1 MNMRNLSIIL
11 LSSLWG
17 LVSCGGG
24 YVKPVEASQTGVSLS
39 FFNHVNAVSGAD
51 ENVVTS
57 PYSAAVCLSML
68 AEGAGGET
76 RAEFDS
82 ALGGIMFKAE
92 DLGSNDTVVVKSANS
107 IWIDDNFSIRNSYA
121 DLLQK
126 DFEAFITTQRF
137 SDPATVK
144 AINNWC
150 LEHTEGKIGDMID
163 RLSPGMV
170 MVLVNALYFNAPWAD
185 AFDPE
190 LTSEDVF
197 YGKSKS
203 GKVAMMHRTGQYNYA
218 QVSGAQIIQL
228 PYEGGR
234 YSMYV
239 ALPPAGSDLDKLIP
253 HITEGAFN
261 SALEMM
267 SPKRVKL
274 SLPKFKVE
282 TFMLLNKAL
291 QNMGIRTAFTPA
303 ADFRGIAEMG
313 PLVLDQVKQKCYVE
327 VAEKGTEAAAVTVAQ
342 IRLTSVRVNPEDMAV
357 MTVDRPFVFMI
368 ADGYTG
374 NILFAGKIVN
384 L

>member
-1 MNMRNLSIIL
+1 M
-11 LSSLWG
+11 
-17 LVSCGGG
+17 
-24 YVKPVEASQTGVSLS
+24 
-39 FFNHVNAVSGAD
+39 SGAD

-92 DLGSNDTVVVKSANS
+92 ELGSNDTVVVKSANS

-150 LEHTEGKIGDMID
+150 QEHTEGKIGDMID

-203 GKVAMMHRTGQYNYA
+203 GKVSMMHRTGQYNYA

-234 YSMYV
+234 YSMFV
-239 ALPPAGSDLDKLIP
+239 ALPPAGADLDKLIP

-357 MTVDRPFVFMI
+357 MIVDRPFVFMI

>member
-1 MNMRNLSIIL
+1 MNMRNLSIII

-92 DLGSNDTVVVKSANS
+92 ELGSNDTVVVKSANS

-126 DFEAFITTQRF
+126 DFDAFITTQRF

-203 GKVAMMHRTGQYNYA
+203 GKVSMMHRTGQYNYA

-267 SPKRVKL
+267 TPKRVKL

-368 ADGYTG
+368 TDSYTG

>member
-1 MNMRNLSIIL
+1 MKYSSIMIL
-11 LSSLWG
+11 AAVLG
-17 LVSCGGG
+17 LASCGGG
-24 YVKPVEASQTGVSLS
+24 YIKPVEASQTGVSLS
-39 FFNHVNAVSGAD
+39 FFSHVNAVSGAD

-68 AEGAGGET
+68 AEGAGGQT

-107 IWIDDNFSIRNSYA
+107 IWIDDNFSIRNSYV
-121 DLLQK
+121 DLLQN
-126 DFEAFITTQRF
+126 DFDAFITTQRF

-163 RLSPGMV
+163 RLTPDMV

-190 LTSEDVF
+190 LTSENVF
-197 YGKSKS
+197 HGKSKS
-203 GKVAMMHRTGQYNYA
+203 GKVPMMHRTGQYNYVQVHGA
-218 QVSGAQIIQL
+218 QVIQL

-234 YSMYV
+234 YSMFV
-239 ALPPAGSDLDKLIP
+239 ALPPAGADLDKLIP
-253 HITEGAFN
+253 QITEGAFN
-261 SALEMM
+261 SAIEMM
-267 SPKRVKL
+267 RPKKVKL
-274 SLPKFKVE
+274 SLPRFKVE
-282 TFMLLNKAL
+282 TSMLLNKAL
-291 QNMGIRTAFTPA
+291 QDMGIRTAFTPA
-303 ADFRGIAEMG
+303 ADFHGIAEMG

-342 IRLTSVRVNPEDMAV
+342 IRLTAVRVDPEDMAV

-368 ADGYTG
+368 TDGYTG

>member
-1 MNMRNLSIIL
+1 MKYSSIMIL
-11 LSSLWG
+11 AAVLG
-17 LVSCGGG
+17 LASCGGG
-24 YVKPVEASQTGVSLS
+24 YIKPVEASQTGVSLS
-39 FFNHVNAVSGAD
+39 FFSHVNAVSGAD

-68 AEGAGGET
+68 AEGAGGQT

-107 IWIDDNFSIRNSYA
+107 IWIDDNFSIRNSYV
-121 DLLQK
+121 DLLQN
-126 DFEAFITTQRF
+126 DFDAFITTQRF

-163 RLSPGMV
+163 RLTPDMV

-185 AFDPE
+185 AFDSE
-190 LTSEDVF
+190 LTSENIF
-197 YGKSKS
+197 HGKSKS
-203 GKVAMMHRTGQYNYA
+203 GKVSMMHRTGQYNYA
-218 QVSGAQIIQL
+218 QVHGAQVIQL

-234 YSMYV
+234 YSMFV
-239 ALPPAGSDLDKLIP
+239 ALPPAGADLDKLIP
-253 HITEGAFN
+253 QITEGAFN
-261 SALEMM
+261 SAIEMM
-267 SPKRVKL
+267 RPKKVKL
-274 SLPKFKVE
+274 SLPRFKVE
-282 TFMLLNKAL
+282 TSMLLNKAL
-291 QNMGIRTAFTPA
+291 QDMGIRTAFTPA
-303 ADFRGIAEMG
+303 ADFHGIAEMG

-342 IRLTSVRVNPEDMAV
+342 IRLTAVRVDPEDMAV

-368 ADGYTG
+368 TDGYTG

>member
-1 MNMRNLSIIL
+1 MNMRNLSIII

-24 YVKPVEASQTGVSLS
+24 YVKPVEASQIGVSLS

-107 IWIDDNFSIRNSYA
+107 IWIDDNFSIRNSYVN
-121 DLLQK
+121 LLQK
-126 DFEAFITTQRF
+126 DFDAFITTQRF

-203 GKVAMMHRTGQYNYA
+203 GKVSMMHRTGQYNYA

-234 YSMYV
+234 YSMFV
-239 ALPPAGSDLDKLIP
+239 ALPPAGADLDKLIP

-342 IRLTSVRVNPEDMAV
+342 IRLTAVRVDPEDMAV

-368 ADGYTG
+368 TDGYTG

>member
-1 MNMRNLSIIL
+1 MKYSSIMIL
-11 LSSLWG
+11 AAVLG
-17 LVSCGGG
+17 LASCGGG
-24 YVKPVEASQTGVSLS
+24 YIKPVEASQTWVSLS
-39 FFNHVNAVSGAD
+39 FFSHVNAVSGAD

-68 AEGAGGET
+68 AEGAGGQT

-107 IWIDDNFSIRNSYA
+107 IWIDDNFSIRNSYV
-121 DLLQK
+121 DLLQN
-126 DFEAFITTQRF
+126 DFDAFITTQRF

-163 RLSPGMV
+163 RLTPDMV

-190 LTSEDVF
+190 LTSENVF
-197 YGKSKS
+197 HGKSKS
-203 GKVAMMHRTGQYNYA
+203 GKVPMMHRTGQYNYA
-218 QVSGAQIIQL
+218 QVHGAQVIQL

-234 YSMYV
+234 YSMFV
-239 ALPPAGSDLDKLIP
+239 ALPPAGADLDKLIP
-253 HITEGAFN
+253 QITEGAFN
-261 SALEMM
+261 SAIEMM
-267 SPKRVKL
+267 RPKKVKL
-274 SLPKFKVE
+274 SLPRFKVE
-282 TFMLLNKAL
+282 TSMLLNKAL
-291 QNMGIRTAFTPA
+291 QDMGIRTAFTPA
-303 ADFRGIAEMG
+303 ADFHGIAEMG
-313 PLVLDQVKQKCYVE
+313 PLVLDQVKQKCFVE

-342 IRLTSVRVNPEDMAV
+342 IRLTAVRVDPEDMAV

-368 ADGYTG
+368 TDGYTG

>member
-1 MNMRNLSIIL
+1 MRNLSIII

-24 YVKPVEASQTGVSLS
+24 YVKPVEASQIGVSLS

-107 IWIDDNFSIRNSYA
+107 IWIDDNFSIRNSYVN
-121 DLLQK
+121 LLQK
-126 DFEAFITTQRF
+126 DFDAFITTQRF

-203 GKVAMMHRTGQYNYA
+203 GKVSMMHRTGQYNYA

-234 YSMYV
+234 YSMFV
-239 ALPPAGSDLDKLIP
+239 ALPPAGADLDKLIP

-342 IRLTSVRVNPEDMAV
+342 IRLTAVRVDPEDMAV

-368 ADGYTG
+368 TDGYTG

>member
-1 MNMRNLSIIL
+1 MKYSSIMIL
-11 LSSLWG
+11 AAVLG
-17 LVSCGGG
+17 LASCGGG
-24 YVKPVEASQTGVSLS
+24 YIKPVEASQTGVSLS
-39 FFNHVNAVSGAD
+39 FFSHVNAVSGAD

-68 AEGAGGET
+68 AEGAGGQT

-107 IWIDDNFSIRNSYA
+107 IWIDDNFSIRNSYV
-121 DLLQK
+121 DLLQN
-126 DFEAFITTQRF
+126 DFDAFITTQRF

-163 RLSPGMV
+163 RLTPDMV

-190 LTSEDVF
+190 LTSENVF
-197 YGKSKS
+197 HGKSKS
-203 GKVAMMHRTGQYNYA
+203 GKVPMMHRTGQYNYA
-218 QVSGAQIIQL
+218 QVHGAQVIQL

-234 YSMYV
+234 YSMFV
-239 ALPPAGSDLDKLIP
+239 ALPPAGADLDKLIP
-253 HITEGAFN
+253 QITEGAFN
-261 SALEMM
+261 SAIEMM
-267 SPKRVKL
+267 RPKKVKL
-274 SLPKFKVE
+274 SLPRFKVE
-282 TFMLLNKAL
+282 TSMLLNKAL
-291 QNMGIRTAFTPA
+291 QDMGIRTAFTPA
-303 ADFRGIAEMG
+303 ADFHGIAEMG

-342 IRLTSVRVNPEDMAV
+342 IRLTAVRVDPEDMAV

-368 ADGYTG
+368 TDGYTG
-374 NILFAGKIVN
+374 NILFAGKIVK

>member
-1 MNMRNLSIIL
+1 MKYSSIMIL
-11 LSSLWG
+11 AAVLG
-17 LVSCGGG
+17 LASCGGG
-24 YVKPVEASQTGVSLS
+24 YIKPVEASQTGVSLS
-39 FFNHVNAVSGAD
+39 FFSHVNAVSGAD

-68 AEGAGGET
+68 AEGAGGQT

-107 IWIDDNFSIRNSYA
+107 IWIDDNFSIRNSYV
-121 DLLQK
+121 DLLQN
-126 DFEAFITTQRF
+126 DFDAFITTQRF

-163 RLSPGMV
+163 RLTPDMV

-190 LTSEDVF
+190 LTSENVF
-197 YGKSKS
+197 HGKSKS
-203 GKVAMMHRTGQYNYA
+203 GKVPMMHRTGQYNYA
-218 QVSGAQIIQL
+218 QVHGAQVIQL

-234 YSMYV
+234 YSMFV
-239 ALPPAGSDLDKLIP
+239 ALPPAGADLDKLILQ
-253 HITEGAFN
+253 ITEGAFN
-261 SALEMM
+261 SAIEMM
-267 SPKRVKL
+267 RPKKVKL
-274 SLPKFKVE
+274 SLPRFKVE
-282 TFMLLNKAL
+282 TSMLLNKAL
-291 QNMGIRTAFTPA
+291 QDMGIRTAFTPA
-303 ADFRGIAEMG
+303 ADFHGIAEMG

-342 IRLTSVRVNPEDMAV
+342 IRLTAVRVDPEDMAV

-368 ADGYTG
+368 TDGYTG

>member
-1 MNMRNLSIIL
+1 MKYSSIMIL
-11 LSSLWG
+11 AAVLG
-17 LVSCGGG
+17 LASCGGG
-24 YVKPVEASQTGVSLS
+24 YIKPVEASQTGVSLS
-39 FFNHVNAVSGAD
+39 FFSHVNAVSGAD

-68 AEGAGGET
+68 AEGAGGQT

-107 IWIDDNFSIRNSYA
+107 IWIDDNFSIRNSYV
-121 DLLQK
+121 DLLQN
-126 DFEAFITTQRF
+126 DFDAFITTQRF

-163 RLSPGMV
+163 RLTPDMV

-190 LTSEDVF
+190 LTSENVF
-197 YGKSKS
+197 HGKSKS
-203 GKVAMMHRTGQYNYA
+203 GKVPMMHRTGQYNYA
-218 QVSGAQIIQL
+218 QVHGAQVIQL

-234 YSMYV
+234 YSMFV
-239 ALPPAGSDLDKLIP
+239 ALPPAGADLDKLIP
-253 HITEGAFN
+253 QITEGAFN
-261 SALEMM
+261 SAIEMM
-267 SPKRVKL
+267 RPKKVKL
-274 SLPKFKVE
+274 SLPRFKVE
-282 TFMLLNKAL
+282 TSMLLNKAL
-291 QNMGIRTAFTPA
+291 QDMGIRTAFTPA
-303 ADFRGIAEMG
+303 ADFHGIAEMG
-313 PLVLDQVKQKCYVE
+313 PLMLDQVKQKCYVE

-342 IRLTSVRVNPEDMAV
+342 IRLTAVRVDPEDMAV

-368 ADGYTG
+368 TDGYTG

>member
-1 MNMRNLSIIL
+1 MNMRNLSIII

-68 AEGAGGET
+68 AEGAGGKT

-126 DFEAFITTQRF
+126 DFDAFITTQRF

-203 GKVAMMHRTGQYNYA
+203 GKVSMMHRTGQYNYA

-234 YSMYV
+234 YSMFV
-239 ALPPAGSDLDKLIP
+239 ALPPAGADLDKLIP

-357 MTVDRPFVFMI
+357 MIVDRPFVFMI

>member
-1 MNMRNLSIIL
+1 MNMRNLSIII
-11 LSSLWG
+11 LSTLWG

-39 FFNHVNAVSGAD
+39 FFNHVNAVSGAN

-107 IWIDDNFSIRNSYA
+107 IWIDDNFSIRNSYVN
-121 DLLQK
+121 LLQK
-126 DFEAFITTQRF
+126 DFDAFITTQRF

-234 YSMYV
+234 YSMFV

-274 SLPKFKVE
+274 SLPRFKVE

-303 ADFRGIAEMG
+303 ADFHGIAEMG

-368 ADGYTG
+368 ADGHTG

>member
-1 MNMRNLSIIL
+1 MKYSSIVIL
-11 LSSLWG
+11 AALLG
-17 LVSCGGG
+17 LVTCGGG

-39 FFNHVNAVSGAD
+39 FFSHVNAVSGAD

-68 AEGAGGET
+68 AEGAGGQT

-107 IWIDDNFSIRNSYA
+107 IWIDDNFSIRNSYV

-126 DFEAFITTQRF
+126 DFDAFITTQRF

-185 AFDPE
+185 AFDQE

-197 YGKSKS
+197 HGKSKS
-203 GKVAMMHRTGQYNYA
+203 GKVSMMRRTGQYNYA
-218 QVSGAQIIQL
+218 ELHGAQIIQL

-234 YSMYV
+234 YSMFV
-239 ALPPAGSDLDKLIP
+239 ALPPAGTDLDKLIP
-253 HITEGAFN
+253 QITEGAFN
-261 SALEMM
+261 SAIEMM
-267 SPKRVKL
+267 RSKKVKL
-274 SLPKFKVE
+274 SLPRFKIE
-282 TFMLLNKAL
+282 TSMLLNKAL

-303 ADFRGIAEMG
+303 ADFHGIAEMG

-327 VAEKGTEAAAVTVAQ
+327 VSEKGTEAAAVTMAQ
-342 IRLTSVRVNPEDMAV
+342 IRLTSVRVDPEDVAV

-368 ADGYTG
+368 TDGYTG

>member
-1 MNMRNLSIIL
+1 MRNLSIII
-11 LSSLWG
+11 LSTLWG

-107 IWIDDNFSIRNSYA
+107 IWIDDNFSIRNSYVN
-121 DLLQK
+121 LLQK
-126 DFEAFITTQRF
+126 DFDAFITTQRF

-234 YSMYV
+234 YSMFV

-274 SLPKFKVE
+274 SLPRFKVE

-303 ADFRGIAEMG
+303 ADFHGIAEMG

-342 IRLTSVRVNPEDMAV
+342 IRLTSVRVNPDDMAV

>member
-1 MNMRNLSIIL
+1 MRNLSIII

-107 IWIDDNFSIRNSYA
+107 IWIDDNFSIRNSYVN
-121 DLLQK
+121 LLQK
-126 DFEAFITTQRF
+126 DFDAFITTQRF

-203 GKVAMMHRTGQYNYA
+203 GKVSMMHRTGQYNYA

-234 YSMYV
+234 YSMFV

>member
-1 MNMRNLSIIL
+1 MRYSSIMIL
-11 LSSLWG
+11 AALWG

-24 YVKPVEASQTGVSLS
+24 YVEPVEASQTGVSLS

-126 DFEAFITTQRF
+126 DFDAFITTQRF

-203 GKVAMMHRTGQYNYA
+203 GKVSMMHRTGQYNYA

-234 YSMYV
+234 YSMFV
-239 ALPPAGSDLDKLIP
+239 ALPPAGADLDKLIP

-357 MTVDRPFVFMI
+357 MIVDRPFVFMI

>member
-1 MNMRNLSIIL
+1 MKYSSIMIL
-11 LSSLWG
+11 AAVLG
-17 LVSCGGG
+17 LASCGGG
-24 YVKPVEASQTGVSLS
+24 YIKPVEASQTGVSLS
-39 FFNHVNAVSGAD
+39 FFSHVNAVSGAD

-68 AEGAGGET
+68 AEGAGGQT

-107 IWIDDNFSIRNSYA
+107 IWIDDNFSIRNSYV
-121 DLLQK
+121 DLLQN
-126 DFEAFITTQRF
+126 DFDAFITTQRF

-163 RLSPGMV
+163 RLTPDMV

-190 LTSEDVF
+190 LTSENVF
-197 YGKSKS
+197 HGKSKS
-203 GKVAMMHRTGQYNYA
+203 GKVSMMHRTGQYNYA
-218 QVSGAQIIQL
+218 QVHGAQVIQL

-234 YSMYV
+234 YSMFV
-239 ALPPAGSDLDKLIP
+239 ALPPAGADLDKFLP
-253 HITEGAFN
+253 QITEGAFN
-261 SALEMM
+261 SAIEMM
-267 SPKRVKL
+267 RPKKVKL
-274 SLPKFKVE
+274 SLPRFKVE
-282 TFMLLNKAL
+282 TSMLLNKAL
-291 QNMGIRTAFTPA
+291 QDMGIRTAFTPA
-303 ADFRGIAEMG
+303 ADFHGIAEMG

-342 IRLTSVRVNPEDMAV
+342 IRLTAVRVDPEDMAV

-368 ADGYTG
+368 TDGYTG

>member
-1 MNMRNLSIIL
+1 MNMRNLSIII

-107 IWIDDNFSIRNSYA
+107 IWIDDNFSIRNSYVN
-121 DLLQK
+121 LLQK
-126 DFEAFITTQRF
+126 DFDAFITTQRF
-137 SDPATVK
+137 SDPATVT

-203 GKVAMMHRTGQYNYA
+203 GKVSMMHRTGQYNYA

-234 YSMYV
+234 YSMFV

-303 ADFRGIAEMG
+303 ADFRGIAKMG

>member
-1 MNMRNLSIIL
+1 MKYSSIMIL
-11 LSSLWG
+11 AAVLG
-17 LVSCGGG
+17 LASCGGG
-24 YVKPVEASQTGVSLS
+24 YIKPVEASQTGVSLS
-39 FFNHVNAVSGAD
+39 FFSHVNAVSGAD

-68 AEGAGGET
+68 AEGAGGQT

-107 IWIDDNFSIRNSYA
+107 IWIDDNFSIRNSYV
-121 DLLQK
+121 DLLQN
-126 DFEAFITTQRF
+126 DFDAFITTQRF

-163 RLSPGMV
+163 RLTPDMV

-185 AFDPE
+185 AFDSE
-190 LTSEDVF
+190 LTSENVF
-197 YGKSKS
+197 HGKSKS
-203 GKVAMMHRTGQYNYA
+203 GKVPMMHRTGQYNYA
-218 QVSGAQIIQL
+218 QVHGAQVIQL

-234 YSMYV
+234 YSMFV
-239 ALPPAGSDLDKLIP
+239 ALPPAGADLDKLIP
-253 HITEGAFN
+253 QITEGAFN
-261 SALEMM
+261 SAIEMM
-267 SPKRVKL
+267 RPRKVKL
-274 SLPKFKVE
+274 SLPRFKVE
-282 TFMLLNKAL
+282 TSMLLNKAL
-291 QNMGIRTAFTPA
+291 QDMGIRTAFTPA
-303 ADFRGIAEMG
+303 ADFHGIAEMG

-342 IRLTSVRVNPEDMAV
+342 IRLTAVRVDPEDMAV

-368 ADGYTG
+368 TDGYTG

>member
-1 MNMRNLSIIL
+1 MNMRNLSIII

-185 AFDPE
+185 GFDPE

-197 YGKSKS
+197 YGKSSS
-203 GKVAMMHRTGQYNYA
+203 GKVSMMHRTGQYNYA

-239 ALPPAGSDLDKLIP
+239 ALPPAGADLDKLIP
-253 HITEGAFN
+253 QITEATFS
-261 SALEMM
+261 SAVEMM
-267 SPKRVKL
+267 SPKKVKL
-274 SLPKFKVE
+274 SLPRFKVE
-282 TFMLLNKAL
+282 TSMLLNKAL
-291 QNMGIRTAFTPA
+291 QNMGIKTAFTPA
-303 ADFRGIAEMG
+303 ADFHGIAEMG

-327 VAEKGTEAAAVTVAQ
+327 VAERGTEAAAVTVAQ

-357 MTVDRPFVFMI
+357 MTVNRPFVFMI
-368 ADGYTG
+368 TDSFTG
-374 NILFAGKIVN
+374 NILFAGKIVH

>member
-1 MNMRNLSIIL
+1 MKYSSIL
-11 LSSLWG
+11 LLAAILG
-17 LVSCGGG
+17 LASCGGG
-24 YVKPVEASQTGVSLS
+24 YIKPVEASQTGVSLS
-39 FFNHVNAVSGAD
+39 FFSHVNAVSGAD

-68 AEGAGGET
+68 AEGAGGQT

-107 IWIDDNFSIRNSYA
+107 IWIDDNFSIRNSYV
-121 DLLQK
+121 DLLQN
-126 DFEAFITTQRF
+126 DFDAFITTQRF

-163 RLSPGMV
+163 RLTPDMV

-190 LTSEDVF
+190 LTSENVF
-197 YGKSKS
+197 HGKSKS
-203 GKVAMMHRTGQYNYA
+203 GKVPMMHRTGQYNYA
-218 QVSGAQIIQL
+218 QVHGAQVIQL

-234 YSMYV
+234 YSMFV
-239 ALPPAGSDLDKLIP
+239 ALPPAGADLDKLIP
-253 HITEGAFN
+253 QITEGAFN
-261 SALEMM
+261 SAIEMM
-267 SPKRVKL
+267 RPKKVKL
-274 SLPKFKVE
+274 SLPRFKVE
-282 TFMLLNKAL
+282 TSMLLNKAL
-291 QNMGIRTAFTPA
+291 QDMGIRTAFTPA
-303 ADFRGIAEMG
+303 ADFHGIAEMG

-342 IRLTSVRVNPEDMAV
+342 IRLTAVRVDPEDMAV

-368 ADGYTG
+368 TDGYTG

>member
-1 MNMRNLSIIL
+1 MKYSSIMIL
-11 LSSLWG
+11 AAVLG
-17 LVSCGGG
+17 LASCGGG
-24 YVKPVEASQTGVSLS
+24 YIKPVEASQTWVSLS
-39 FFNHVNAVSGAD
+39 FFSHVNAVSGAD

-68 AEGAGGET
+68 AEGAGGQT

-107 IWIDDNFSIRNSYA
+107 IWIDDNFSIRNSYV
-121 DLLQK
+121 DLLQN
-126 DFEAFITTQRF
+126 DFDAFITTQRF

-144 AINNWC
+144 AINKWC

-163 RLSPGMV
+163 RLTPDMV

-190 LTSEDVF
+190 LTSENVF
-197 YGKSKS
+197 HGKSKS
-203 GKVAMMHRTGQYNYA
+203 GKVSMMHRTGQYNYA
-218 QVSGAQIIQL
+218 QVHGAQVIQL

-234 YSMYV
+234 YSMFV
-239 ALPPAGSDLDKLIP
+239 ALPPAGADLDKLIP
-253 HITEGAFN
+253 QITEGAFN
-261 SALEMM
+261 SAIEMM
-267 SPKRVKL
+267 RPKKVKL
-274 SLPKFKVE
+274 SLPRFKVE
-282 TFMLLNKAL
+282 TSMLLNKAL
-291 QNMGIRTAFTPA
+291 QDMGIRTAFTPA
-303 ADFRGIAEMG
+303 ADFHGIAEMG

-342 IRLTSVRVNPEDMAV
+342 IRLTAVRVDPEDMAV

-368 ADGYTG
+368 TDGYTG

>member
-1 MNMRNLSIIL
+1 MSKRFIFILASIL
-11 LSSLWG
+11 GLASCSS
-17 LVSCGGG
+17 G
-24 YVKPVEASQTGVSLS
+24 YVKPVEASQTGVALS
-39 FFNHVNAVSGAD
+39 FFAHVNAVSQPEA
-51 ENVVTS
+51 NVVAS

-68 AEGAGGET
+68 AEGAEGTT
-76 RAEFDS
+76 REEFNS

-92 DLGSNDTVVVKSANS
+92 DLGANDTVTVESANS
-107 IWIDDNFSIRNSYA
+107 IWVDDNFSIRNSYV

-126 DFEAFITTQRF
+126 DFDAFITTQRF

-185 AFDPE
+185 GFDPE
-190 LTSEDVF
+190 LTSEEIF
-197 YGKSKS
+197 HGRSRNSK
-203 GKVAMMHRTGQYNYA
+203 VQMMHRTGQYEYA
-218 QVSGAQIIQL
+218 KLYDTQLIKL
-228 PYEGGR
+228 PYQGDR

-239 ALPPAGSDLDKLIP
+239 ALPPEGIDLDKVVPQID
-253 HITEGAFN
+253 EQKFN

-267 SPKRVKL
+267 HPARVKL

-282 TFMLLNKAL
+282 TSMLLNSAL

-303 ADFRGIAEMG
+303 ANFHGISAMG
-313 PLVLDQVKQKCYVE
+313 PLVLDQVRQKCFVQVE
-327 VAEKGTEAAAVTVAQ
+327 EKGTEAAAVTIAQ
-342 IRLTSVRVNPEDMAV
+342 IRLTSVRVNPDDMVV
-357 MTVDRPFVFMI
+357 MNVDRPFVFMI
-368 ADGYTG
+368 TDSYTG